1 MSSGSPKLCLLFFL
15 LPIWCHLAF
24 PLAQISSAGLVLAVA
39 RGCGGGSAPYCS
51 FLWLAALRDVLQ
63 RVISFFSIPTSM
75 VSTATIQSRSAKA
88 NTTAAA
94 RILALL
100 GVRFAPNMIVSRP
113 TAVRAVATTATT
125 MLTSSGPLPS
135 GGLFFGIVAG
145 FYPQVQL
152 CAKLGFHAG

>member
-1 MSSGSPKLCLLFFL
+1 
-15 LPIWCHLAF
+15 
-24 PLAQISSAGLVLAVA
+24 
-39 RGCGGGSAPYCS
+39 
-51 FLWLAALRDVLQ
+51 
-63 RVISFFSIPTSM
+63 M

-88 NTTAAA
+88 NTTAPA
-94 RILALL
+94 RIVALL

-113 TAVRAVATTATT
+113 TAVRAVATTAAT